1 MLPYEIIDLLIVPQ
15 TIAIIDYSSGNLHSV
30 YKKLCRL
37 KARPIIC
44 HKPEDLQKADKIILP
59 GVGHFGTAMSCLQS
73 CCLLEALQYEVMIN
87 RKPTLGI
94 CLGMQ
99 LMAQKSEEA
108 PGYKGLGWIDAEV
121 VRFKHQ
127 NSYQFRTPH
136 TGWNN
141 LKIKK
146 EDSCIDHLATDAE
159 FYFTHSYHLVSQDP
173 SIIIAETY
181 YEYHFISVIRWQHL
195 FGVQFHPEK
204 SHEAGERLFEN
215 FLSL

>member
-1 MLPYEIIDLLIVPQ
+1 VPQ
-15 TIAIIDYSSGNLHSV
+15 TVAIIDYSSGNLHSV
-30 YKKLCRL
+30 YKKLSQI

-44 HKPEDLQKADKIILP
+44 RTADDLKTADKIILP
-59 GVGHFGTAMSCLQS
+59 GVGHFGTAMNCLQS
-73 CCLLEALQYEVMIN
+73 SCLLDALQYEVMIN
-87 RKPTLGI
+87 RKPTFGI

-99 LMAQKSEEA
+99 LMAHQSEEA
-108 PGYKGLGWIDAEV
+108 PGYRGLGWVDADV

-141 LKIKK
+141 LEIKK
-146 EDSCIDHLATDAE
+146 EDSCIEHLGVDDE
-159 FYFTHSYHLVSQDP
+159 FYFTHSYHLVSSDI
-173 SIIIAETY
+173 SIIVAETFY
-181 YEYHFISVIRWQHL
+181 DYSFISVIRCQNL

-204 SHEAGERLFEN
+204 SHAAGEKLFEN